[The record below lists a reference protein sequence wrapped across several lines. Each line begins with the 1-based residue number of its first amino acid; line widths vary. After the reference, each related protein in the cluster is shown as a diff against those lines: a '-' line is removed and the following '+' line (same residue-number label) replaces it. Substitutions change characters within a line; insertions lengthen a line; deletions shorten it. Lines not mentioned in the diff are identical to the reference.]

1 MFLLYYIV
9 NLINFIFYLNL
20 NYLNKFYLNFNK
32 FNLIFKKPFSR
43 ITFFE
48 KFILVLFYK
57 NNWFFKSISNF
68 SQYNNNINDL
78 KKKSYPLLNF
88 FSHYDNIFEKK
99 FINIFF
105 LKKIYIFF
113 KKNNFLLNFNFF
125 EFIIL
130 QNFFLKKYFNFLNKY
145 FFKNYDIFNLIK
157 LNYLFFYFNKNNL
170 IIKNYKYNL
179 NYYNDWYLFLF
190 NNFNKYEK
198 INFDNTDIITLKN
211 KKTTYI
217 SNTIKLYA
225 NAYQFN
231 KLKFFKKNNFY
242 GNLFNYINYNFV
254 DLNLSFFKKINFNN
268 NFFKNIYNN
277 LPIRF
282 SNSSINKYINFYN
295 LPNYNF
301 FYLRKNKIFNKG
313 RYSRN
318 RQLYRTG
325 VYWCLWLNIM
335 IVYGLYFFFYRFTF
349 NFGYLWFGLALLIF
363 STIFSKVLKY
373 KFYNLFIL
381 INEFLTLLNWF
392 NFIFKNLLIN
402 FKNFLNTLKFKN
414 NLNLI
419 VFNNLNYIFYIF
431 YKFLNKIIID
441 LNKKKDYG
449 YVFIWRNYT
458 SDDKSFLK
466 YKSILNWFVQ
476 FYKVLIY

>member
-20 NYLNKFYLNFNK
+20 NFLNKFYLNFNK
-32 FNLIFKKPFSR
+32 FNLIFKKPFNK

-48 KFILVLFYK
+48 KFMLVLFYK

-68 SQYNNNINDL
+68 SHYNSNISEL
-78 KKKSYPLLNF
+78 KKKNFPLLNF
-88 FSHYDNIFEKK
+88 FSYYNNLTENKFKNLFFLKK
-99 FINIFF
+99 MYIFF
-105 LKKIYIFF
+105 LKNKFLKSY
-113 KKNNFLLNFNFF
+113 NFID
-125 EFIIL
+125 FIIL
-130 QNFFLKKYFNFLNKY
+130 QNFFFKKYFNLLNNNY
-145 FFKNYDIFNLIK
+145 FKNFDTFNFLK
-157 LNYLFFYFNKNNL
+157 LNFLFFYFNKNSLNF
-170 IIKNYKYNL
+170 KNYKYNL

-190 NNFNKYEK
+190 NNFNKFDQIDFDK
-198 INFDNTDIITLKN
+198 TDLINLK
-211 KKTTYI
+211 KKRFNYVN
-217 SNTIKLYA
+217 STIKSYT
-225 NAYQFN
+225 NTYKFESIS
-231 KLKFFKKNNFY
+231 FFKKNNFY
-242 GNLFNYINYNFV
+242 SNLSNFINYNFV
-254 DLNLSFFKKINFNN
+254 ELSSSFFKKINFNN

-295 LPNYNF
+295 LSNYSF

-363 STIFSKVLKY
+363 STIFSRVLKY
-373 KFYNLFIL
+373 KFYNLYIL
-381 INEFLTLLNWF
+381 LNEFIKLSVWF
-392 NFIFKNLLIN
+392 NLIFKNLLTN
-402 FKNFLNTLKFKN
+402 LNLILIKFKLIN

-419 VFNNLNYIFYIF
+419 IFNNFNYIFYIF
-431 YKFLNKIIID
+431 YKFLNKIII
-441 LNKKKDYG
+441 NFSKKKDYG

-458 SDDKSFLK
+458 SEDKSFLK
-466 YKSILNWFVQ
+466 YKSILNWFTQ
-476 FYKVLIY
+476 LYKVLVY